1 MGGPICT
8 VSIMAK
14 ETVAQL
20 KIEINKQKGHINSSA
35 MRLFHGA
42 DELTDMGQ
50 QLQYIG
56 ASREA
61 EGMEWR

>member
-1 MGGPICT
+1 MGGHICT

-14 ETVAQL
+14 ETVEQL
-20 KIEINKQKGHINSSA
+20 KTEINKQKGHIATSA

-50 QLQYIG
+50 QLQ
-56 ASREA
+56 
-61 EGMEWR
+61 